1 MPSKK
6 DLVKYNEKYGDIPRD
21 CLDRLYQLLDD
32 LNDKQMVTLRENLKD
47 NEETIWKSVSFIFY
61 FVPKATPRARYTG
74 FGGHFYVSDA
84 MNNQRL
90 MQSYVKQHLDDFPMI
105 TTACRF
111 YCDTY
116 FPTPSAMTKE
126 EKVRAE
132 LKKIRHM
139 SKPDWDNLGKT
150 YSDMIQNTIIM
161 DDSIIVDAQVHKFY
175 STKPR
180 IEITIEYAD
189 RYDSNYNKKIITK
202 RKQYTDNI
210 DKIERNRDIT
220 K

>member
-6 DLVKYNEKYGDIPRD
+6 DLEKYGEKYGEVSRD
-21 CLDRLYQLLDD
+21 CLDRLYDLIDN
-32 LNDKQMVTLRENLKD
+32 LNDKQMGTLRTNLEENEKT
-47 NEETIWKSVSFIFY
+47 EWKHISFVFY
-61 FVPKATPRARYTG
+61 FIPKATPRARYTG
-74 FGGHFYVSDA
+74 FGKHFYVSDA
-84 MNNQRL
+84 MNNQKL
-90 MQSYVKQHLDDFPMI
+90 MQSYVRKHLDDFPMI

-132 LKKIRHM
+132 LKRIRHM

-161 DDSIIVDAQVHKFY
+161 DDSLIVDAMVSKYY

-180 IEITIEYAD
+180 IEITVEYAD
-189 RYDSNYNKKIITK
+189 RYDSNYNMKNITK
-202 RKQYTDNI
+202 RKQYQDNI
-210 DKIERNRDIT
+210 DKIEKKRDIT
-220 K
+220 N

>member
-6 DLVKYNEKYGDIPRD
+6 DLVKYDEKYGDIPRNY
-21 CLDRLYQLLDD
+21 LDRLYQLVDNM
-32 LNDKQMVTLRENLKD
+32 NDKQIETFKANLQD
-47 NEETIWKSVSFIFY
+47 NVDTEWKTISFIFY

-74 FGGHFYVSDA
+74 FGKHFYVSDA
-84 MNNQRL
+84 MNNQNL
-90 MQSYVKQHLDDFPMI
+90 MKSYVKQHLEDFPMI
-105 TTACRF
+105 TTSCKF

-126 EKVRAE
+126 EKLRAE
-132 LKKIRHM
+132 LKHIRHM

-161 DDSIIVDAQVHKFY
+161 DDSIIVDSQVSKYY
-175 STKPR
+175 SLKPR
-180 IEITIEYAD
+180 VEITIEYAD
-189 RYDSNYNKKIITK
+189 RYDSNYNKKNITK
-202 RKQYTDNI
+202 RKQYQDNI
-210 DKIERNRDIT
+210 DKIERRRDIT